1 MLGEIHGDF
10 TAFGNGPINI
20 NQCRPVPYPKGTFG
34 LGLGGLGASF
44 NDARERLGEFI
55 AVSGTAVVMPTDGS
69 RVADYS
75 AAAGDLVPTVISPYA
90 LKATGEF
97 SHTVRFQSQTAG
109 DTVALPRIAEAM
121 TLLAGSETVAMVM
134 IAVSAGLVGA
144 SLRVSPAGAGYSGA
158 AFDVSSVRRL
168 LRVHRAGPSGRLGL
182 SRRHRHAKRQSGSCA
197 DDPPSGGHRRPRWTF
212 SCGLPELSP
221 ITRGRHGARR
231 GLTAIVGSHPHFRC
245 PSFAGRCSAGPRFG
259 KQPVRARC
267 VLGGAAAHCI
277 SAGTT
282 LGLILNSLT
291 IGLILSFVALSIY
304 LTYGNFHFPD
314 LTTDGAF
321 TLGAACSAKLMIA
334 GVDPVSATLA
344 GALAGAAGGALT
356 GILHVAL
363 RFPPTLAGILVMT
376 ALYSINLRIM
386 GQSNL
391 SLYNVTT
398 LYDLVSWGLS
408 GFIVNER
415 LDLFG
420 LSLPIDALAELIV
433 TTGLVILGVLC
444 LRLLL
449 STRAGTMIRAAGE
462 NPQMVHSLG
471 VSSRSMLALAVTL
484 GNALTGLAGSLL
496 VQYQGFADIQI
507 GIGMVVSG
515 FASVFIGRLLIAN
528 RGLSATLST
537 VVVGAVLFRLALAAV
552 LWLGVPSED
561 LKVVMVALV
570 VAVLVISDASQRR
583 SRAVKRR
590 P

>member
-1 MLGEIHGDF
+1 M
-10 TAFGNGPINI
+10 
-20 NQCRPVPYPKGTFG
+20 
-34 LGLGGLGASF
+34 
-44 NDARERLGEFI
+44 
-55 AVSGTAVVMPTDGS
+55 
-69 RVADYS
+69 
-75 AAAGDLVPTVISPYA
+75 
-90 LKATGEF
+90 
-97 SHTVRFQSQTAG
+97 
-109 DTVALPRIAEAM
+109 
-121 TLLAGSETVAMVM
+121 
-134 IAVSAGLVGA
+134 
-144 SLRVSPAGAGYSGA
+144 
-158 AFDVSSVRRL
+158 
-168 LRVHRAGPSGRLGL
+168 
-182 SRRHRHAKRQSGSCA
+182 
-197 DDPPSGGHRRPRWTF
+197 
-212 SCGLPELSP
+212 
-221 ITRGRHGARR
+221 
-231 GLTAIVGSHPHFRC
+231 
-245 PSFAGRCSAGPRFG
+245 
-259 KQPVRARC
+259 
-267 VLGGAAAHCI
+267 LGGAAAYCI

-321 TLGAACSAKLMIA
+321 TLGAACSATLMIA
-334 GVDPVSATLA
+334 GVDPVSASLA
-344 GALAGAAGGALT
+344 GALAGTAGGALT
-356 GILHVAL
+356 GILHLAL

-408 GFIVNER
+408 GLIVDER
-415 LDLFG
+415 MDLFG
-420 LSLPIDALAELIV
+420 LSLPVNALAVLIA
-433 TTGLVILGVLC
+433 TTGLVLLGVLY

-449 STRAGTMIRAAGE
+449 STRVGTMIRAAGE

-471 VSSRSMLALAVTL
+471 VSSRSMLALALAL
-484 GNALTGLAGSLL
+484 GNGLTGLAGSLL

-528 RGLSATLST
+528 RGLSATLSA

-561 LKVVMVALV
+561 LKLVMVALV